1 MTGPM
6 EALRARFLDRCRDEL
21 PVLADPAHA
30 DFRRVVHGLAGGAGV
45 FGYPK
50 ISERADVV
58 DQALADGEPADPA
71 ALKALV
77 DEIEAVL
84 RSA

>member
-1 MTGPM
+1 MSDPM

-21 PVLADPAHA
+21 EVLRDPAHA

-58 DQALADGEPADPA
+58 DQALADGQPADPA
-71 ALKALV
+71 ALSALIE
-77 DEIEAVL
+77 EIEATL

>member
-1 MTGPM
+1 TDPM
-6 EALRARFLDRCRDEL
+6 AAFRARFLDRCRGEL
-21 PVLADPAHA
+21 AILADPSHP

-45 FGYPK
+45 FGYPV

-58 DQALADGEPADPA
+58 DQALAEGRPADPA
-71 ALKALV
+71 ALAALV
-77 DEIEAVL
+77 EEIEAAL